1 MRITHTL
8 ASGLL
13 SLALAA
19 CSGVEI
25 RPTPVD
31 KFAAGNYQYYRWR
44 TEPLKNTANSSDP
57 VYSMDPIM
65 RREVNKSLQSK
76 GYILDKERAQFSVDY
91 LYATGM
97 REGAV
102 SRETGNVTPYPTV
115 VPNRQ
120 VNQAVVDNSIA
131 LGGVQ
136 ETSNI
141 ALQFN
146 DVADNKEVWH
156 VIITKI
162 VENVNRID
170 TAELNDNLKK
180 ALGQALKPLPAAN

>member
-1 MRITHTL
+1 MRITHIL

-25 RPTPVD
+25 RPAPVD
-31 KFAAGNYQYYRWR
+31 NFAAGDYQYYRWR
-44 TEPLKNTANSSDP
+44 TQPLQNTANSSDP

-65 RREVNKSLQSK
+65 RREVDRGLQSK

-97 REGAV
+97 RDGAV
-102 SRETGNVTPYPTV
+102 SRETSNVTPYPTV

-162 VENVNRID
+162 VENINRVD
-170 TAELNDNLKK
+170 TTALNDNLKK
-180 ALGQALKPLPAAN
+180 AVGQALKPLPEAN

>member
-31 KFAAGNYQYYRWR
+31 KFAAGDYQYYRWR

-97 REGAV
+97 RDGAV
-102 SRETGNVTPYPTV
+102 SQETSNVIPYPTV

>member
-1 MRITHTL
+1 MRITHIL

-25 RPTPVD
+25 RPAPVD
-31 KFAAGNYQYYRWR
+31 NFAAGDYQYYRWR
-44 TEPLKNTANSSDP
+44 TQPLQNTANSSDP

-65 RREVNKSLQSK
+65 RREVNRGLQSK

-97 REGAV
+97 RDGAV
-102 SRETGNVTPYPTV
+102 SRETSNVVPYPTV

-162 VENVNRID
+162 VENVNRVD

-180 ALGQALKPLPAAN
+180 AIGQALKPLPAAN

>member
-1 MRITHTL
+1 MRITHIL

-25 RPTPVD
+25 RPAPVD
-31 KFAAGNYQYYRWR
+31 NFAAGDYQYYRWR
-44 TEPLKNTANSSDP
+44 TQPLQNTANSSDA

-65 RREVNKSLQSK
+65 RREVDRGLQSK

-97 REGAV
+97 RDGAV
-102 SRETGNVTPYPTV
+102 SRETSNVVPYPTV

-162 VENVNRID
+162 VENVNRVD

-180 ALGQALKPLPAAN
+180 AIGQALKPLPAAN

>member
-1 MRITHTL
+1 MRIAHIL

-25 RPTPVD
+25 RPAPVD
-31 KFAAGNYQYYRWR
+31 NFAAGDYQYYRWR
-44 TEPLKNTANSSDP
+44 TQPLQNTANSSDA

-65 RREVNKSLQSK
+65 RREVDRGLQSK

-97 REGAV
+97 RDGAV
-102 SRETGNVTPYPTV
+102 SRETSNVTPYPTV

-162 VENVNRID
+162 VENVNRVD

-180 ALGQALKPLPAAN
+180 AIGQALKPLPAAN

>member
-1 MRITHTL
+1 MRIAHIL

-19 CSGVEI
+19 CSGIEI
-25 RPTPVD
+25 RPAPVD
-31 KFAAGNYQYYRWR
+31 NFAAGDYQYYRWR
-44 TEPLKNTANSSDP
+44 TQPLQNTANSSDA

-65 RREVNKSLQSK
+65 RREVDRGLQSK

-97 REGAV
+97 RDGAV
-102 SRETGNVTPYPTV
+102 SRETSNVTPYPTV

-162 VENVNRID
+162 VENVNRVD

-180 ALGQALKPLPAAN
+180 AIGQALKPLPAAN

>member
-1 MRITHTL
+1 MRITHIL

-25 RPTPVD
+25 RPKPVD
-31 KFAAGNYQYYRWR
+31 KFAAGDYQYYRWR
-44 TEPLKNTANSSDP
+44 TQPLQNTANSSDP

-65 RREVNKSLQSK
+65 RREVNRGLQSK

-91 LYATGM
+91 RYATGM
-97 REGAV
+97 RDGAV
-102 SRETGNVTPYPTV
+102 SRETSNVTPYPTV

-146 DVADNKEVWH
+146 DVADNKEVWQ

-170 TAELNDNLKK
+170 TTELNDNLKK
-180 ALGQALKPLPAAN
+180 AVGQALKPLPAAN

>member
-1 MRITHTL
+1 MRITHIL

-25 RPTPVD
+25 RPAPLD
-31 KFAAGNYQYYRWR
+31 NFAAGDYQYYRWR
-44 TEPLKNTANSSDP
+44 TQPLQNTANSSDP
-57 VYSMDPIM
+57 IYSMDPIM
-65 RREVNKSLQSK
+65 RREMDRGLQSK

-97 REGAV
+97 RDGAV
-102 SRETGNVTPYPTV
+102 SRETSNVTPYPTV

-162 VENVNRID
+162 VENVNRVD
-170 TAELNDNLKK
+170 TTELNANLKK
-180 ALGQALKPLPAAN
+180 AVGQALKPLPEAN